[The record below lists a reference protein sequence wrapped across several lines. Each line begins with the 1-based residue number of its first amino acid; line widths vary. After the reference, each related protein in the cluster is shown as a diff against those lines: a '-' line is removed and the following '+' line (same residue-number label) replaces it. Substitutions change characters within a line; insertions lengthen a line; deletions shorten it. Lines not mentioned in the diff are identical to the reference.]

1 MNIKLIAVL
10 VVLVLTLVTVLQN
23 TAVVTLRFLFWERS
37 MSQIAVLLLT
47 LFTGFVLGLLVASLG
62 RRSR

>member
-1 MNIKLIAVL
+1 MNIKLIAILVLLVL
-10 VVLVLTLVTVLQN
+10 VLVTVLQN
-23 TAVVTLRFLFWERS
+23 TAVVTLRFLFWQRS

-47 LFTGFVLGLLVASLG
+47 LLAGFLLGLLVASMG

>member
-1 MNIKLIAVL
+1 MNVKLIAVL